1 MHSAIATPIVAFDK
15 CFKQDSL
22 FSILPDEMLT
32 EIFSF
37 LDDYSKTI
45 VSRVCKRF
53 LSLIIYEDRE
63 HIVRNP
69 FKMPIAKYRRIVFA
83 IRGYRNKHDSYVS
96 WHTRTID
103 RIDVPRSVKYV
114 RFASIYPNVLR
125 LTCPPLT
132 EVEIAGAVNREVFK
146 CIREMKS
153 KVNVIVSKIFI
164 DNLKW
169 NLSDSSDMNL
179 GLHKNFLEM
188 PSDRLHIML
197 EKYLALSDL
206 QPEIVDL
213 SSFKSKSYNIEISDS
228 YCGLIPSIEIKLPE
242 HTESLEIEDD
252 FFDGKI
258 TFTVPH
264 SLRVLRVKCSGR
276 NHIEIKHN
284 GADIRLDELYITE
297 FNNWEPTGVL
307 RNLWSLYDER
317 FSCGDVSKLTAL
329 EIKTLCI
336 KTDFVSKEFFTIL
349 QKVLYNIPIQELR
362 LIFLCSDKK
371 ILRDG
376 TEEYVDFNKRGRY
389 MLIMPEK
396 LKKLYIHYQF
406 TEVML
411 RIACKRSLLRKVE
424 LIPEPRSRRC
434 RKLRFIE
441 S

>member
-1 MHSAIATPIVAFDK
+1 MHSAIANPIVAFDN

-53 LSLIIYEDRE
+53 LSLIVYEDRE

-69 FKMPIAKYRRIVFA
+69 FKMPIAKYRRIAFA
-83 IRGYRNKHDSYVS
+83 IRGYRNKQDSYVS
-96 WHTRTID
+96 WHTRTVD
-103 RIDVPRSVKYV
+103 RIDVPRSVKYA
-114 RFASIYPNVLR
+114 RFVSIYPNVLR

-153 KVNVIVSKIFI
+153 KMNVIVSKIFI

-188 PSDRLHIML
+188 PSDRLHIMSK
-197 EKYLALSDL
+197 KYLALSDL
-206 QPEIVDL
+206 QPEIIDL

-228 YCGLIPSIEIKLPE
+228 HCGLIPSIEIKLPE
-242 HTESLEIEDD
+242 HTESLEIEDE

-297 FNNWEPTGVL
+297 FNNLEPTGVL
-307 RNLWSLYDER
+307 RNLWSLYNER

-336 KTDFVSKEFFTIL
+336 KTEFVCKEFFMKL
-349 QKVLYNIPIQELR
+349 QKVLDSISIQALE
-362 LIFLCSDKK
+362 LIFESKEHRQRSDGS
-371 ILRDG
+371 I
-376 TEEYVDFNKRGRY
+376 EYMDFNRY
-389 MLIMPEK
+389 GKYKLTIPES
-396 LKKLYIHYQF
+396 LKALYIHYEF
-406 TEVML
+406 RNVML
-411 RIACKRSLLRKVE
+411 TIKCNKKLHKQITILPITEKS
-424 LIPEPRSRRC
+424 SRRI
-434 RKLRFIE
+434 RLIE
-441 S
+441 K